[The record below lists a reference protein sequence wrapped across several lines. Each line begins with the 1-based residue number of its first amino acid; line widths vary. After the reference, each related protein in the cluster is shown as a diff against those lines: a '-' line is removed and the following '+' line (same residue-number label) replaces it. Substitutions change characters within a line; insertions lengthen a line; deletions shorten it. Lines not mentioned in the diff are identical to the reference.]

1 MPAISAS
8 SLVAVLQSSLSSNL
22 PTSSTPGRPSTSPG
36 SPDDLQT
43 HPDATWNFPDLRSL
57 STYAGSSSPHEQE
70 GYATC
75 SWSVAAA
82 RGTSAHAVAARL
94 GYPSID
100 STVASRGHSAHVPAA
115 RVDQDRHRA
124 PAPPRDMVHRVS
136 ASQPL
141 IIIVYNGQS
150 DASASATPAFAPTD
164 SSAPSSRTPNDINQ
178 RLSFPPDW
186 ALHPSSGAH
195 ASTLTEAKARRL
207 RQRILH
213 TTRTDNSSPLGPSAS
228 SSADPTSTRDAPFAG
243 LHTSWCS

>member
-1 MPAISAS
+1 MVTLLAYPCHCTSSRSARSTRRPPPPPGGASSWMLAYPTSSRTRGASGIFPSASWQLSSTCTTSCSPKTRRMPAISAS

-22 PTSSTPGRPSTSPG
+22 ATSSTPGRPSTSPG

-115 RVDQDRHRA
+115 RFDQDRHRA
-124 PAPPRDMVHRVS
+124 PAPP
-136 ASQPL
+136 
-141 IIIVYNGQS
+141 
-150 DASASATPAFAPTD
+150 ATWFIGSLPPNH
-164 SSAPSSRTPNDINQ
+164 SS
-178 RLSFPPDW
+178 
-186 ALHPSSGAH
+186 
-195 ASTLTEAKARRL
+195 
-207 RQRILH
+207 
-213 TTRTDNSSPLGPSAS
+213 
-228 SSADPTSTRDAPFAG
+228 
-243 LHTSWCS
+243 